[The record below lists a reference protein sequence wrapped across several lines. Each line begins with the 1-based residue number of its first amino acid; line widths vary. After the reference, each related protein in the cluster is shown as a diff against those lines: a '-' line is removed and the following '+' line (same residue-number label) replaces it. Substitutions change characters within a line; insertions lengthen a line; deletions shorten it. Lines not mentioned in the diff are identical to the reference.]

1 MCCRRTQILICLL
14 LAFCTS
20 SFCQDTI
27 LRIGVTI
34 LRAGPKTV
42 SGTEGRDRLVKEL
55 NQHKRNKKL
64 NATIEAV
71 PLENQWGVKAAA
83 EAAQK
88 RCQFVISTHLTDAR
102 TSSALTYNGA
112 GSDMDY
118 MPVFSAT
125 VEYRLIRLSDGAP
138 FDVGSTKDD
147 NPSSL
152 QFATWAAL
160 SHIAHQAI
168 VELEKGGNVPHPE
181 KIQPARP
188 AVPASSAVPE
198 GFTANNEPCA
208 WLPEGIPHAAAI
220 HNVCEYAHSL
230 TEKMPNF
237 ICDQDAS
244 RYQGNNKVPFD
255 LITALV
261 RYEDGRESY
270 ENIKHNGRP
279 APEALTQTPGL
290 WSTGQFGSDLRSIF
304 DPWNYA
310 LFTFARE
317 DKKGDRPIWVFTYRI
332 LKQNDPLW
340 RLHGND
346 EVLAPPYNGELWI
359 DQKTGNL
366 LRFTSVATDIP
377 SPFAMSAAALEI
389 DYSDVEFG
397 DGSAFV
403 LPSDFTV
410 TTAYRGEDS
419 TRNVVRFANCH
430 RFRARTQIV
439 LNLPLAT
446 TGDASADKDKAVN
459 SDPSAENLQDEQLY
473 AVLREQAIREDK
485 AFLDSELRQEE
496 DAATQRALIWL
507 TRLEGTRRRLSTA
520 PTVTSKSVP
529 PTAPPATTLK
539 VSVRFVPV
547 TVVLRDPKGNAI
559 GALKKED
566 FELFD
571 NGKPQEITTFS
582 IEKSNSTRVNGAQPA
597 TITESTKASS
607 RPDRYV
613 AYLLDDIHISFEDL
627 AAARDAAARH
637 FSRLQPDD
645 RAAIFTTSGQVT
657 QDFTNDSAK
666 LQQALKTL
674 RTHPIARG
682 TMCPPISE
690 YMADEIVNR
699 DNLEALGL
707 ATRDAANCAFGG
719 AASGAGL
726 MHAEQIA
733 RSTAIEVLSTASAE
747 NQSVVS
753 VLHNVFQRTAS
764 APGSR
769 SVVLVSPGFLMLEPE
784 VREAIADLTDA
795 ALRSEIILNTL
806 DVRGLV
812 TPMAAPNQGHPSNPA
827 VRFRYDREGDTAQ
840 TEVLADLAYSTG
852 GTFFHNNND
861 LDEGFRR
868 TADQPEYIYVLGFSP
883 PKLDGKFHK
892 LKVRLNAGEKL
903 SIQARE
909 GYYALKPGSS
919 R

>member
-1 MCCRRTQILICLL
+1 MCCRRTLILICLL

-20 SFCQDTI
+20 SFCRDTI

-34 LRAGPKTV
+34 LQAGPKTV

-83 EAAQK
+83 EAEQK

-138 FDVGSTKDD
+138 FDIGSTKDD
-147 NPSSL
+147 DPSSL

-181 KIQPARP
+181 KIQPARA

-198 GFTANNEPCA
+198 VFTVNNEPCA

-244 RYQGNNKVPFD
+244 RYQGNNKVSFD

-270 ENIKHNGRP
+270 ENIKHNGQP

-304 DPWNYA
+304 DPWNHA

-377 SPFAMSAAALEI
+377 SSFAIRPQRSKSIIPMLNSATVRLRSSFRLHCHDRLPKRRLHAQRRALRQ
-389 DYSDVEFG
+389 
-397 DGSAFV
+397 
-403 LPSDFTV
+403 LPQIPRPHAD
-410 TTAYRGEDS
+410 
-419 TRNVVRFANCH
+419 
-430 RFRARTQIV
+430 RTQ
-439 LNLPLAT
+439 
-446 TGDASADKDKAVN
+446 SAVSN
-459 SDPSAENLQDEQLY
+459 H
-473 AVLREQAIREDK
+473 
-485 AFLDSELRQEE
+485 
-496 DAATQRALIWL
+496 
-507 TRLEGTRRRLSTA
+507 RRRLGRQRQSGEF
-520 PTVTSKSVP
+520 
-529 PTAPPATTLK
+529 
-539 VSVRFVPV
+539 R
-547 TVVLRDPKGNAI
+547 
-559 GALKKED
+559 
-566 FELFD
+566 
-571 NGKPQEITTFS
+571 
-582 IEKSNSTRVNGAQPA
+582 
-597 TITESTKASS
+597 
-607 RPDRYV
+607 
-613 AYLLDDIHISFEDL
+613 SFRRKR
-627 AAARDAAARH
+627 ARR
-637 FSRLQPDD
+637 
-645 RAAIFTTSGQVT
+645 
-657 QDFTNDSAK
+657 
-666 LQQALKTL
+666 
-674 RTHPIARG
+674 
-682 TMCPPISE
+682 
-690 YMADEIVNR
+690 
-699 DNLEALGL
+699 
-707 ATRDAANCAFGG
+707 
-719 AASGAGL
+719 
-726 MHAEQIA
+726 
-733 RSTAIEVLSTASAE
+733 
-747 NQSVVS
+747 
-753 VLHNVFQRTAS
+753 
-764 APGSR
+764 
-769 SVVLVSPGFLMLEPE
+769 
-784 VREAIADLTDA
+784 A
-795 ALRSEIILNTL
+795 ALRRLA
-806 DVRGLV
+806 R
-812 TPMAAPNQGHPSNPA
+812 AGHP
-827 VRFRYDREGDTAQ
+827 RGQ
-840 TEVLADLAYSTG
+840 
-852 GTFFHNNND
+852 
-861 LDEGFRR
+861 
-868 TADQPEYIYVLGFSP
+868 
-883 PKLDGKFHK
+883 
-892 LKVRLNAGEKL
+892 
-903 SIQARE
+903 
-909 GYYALKPGSS
+909 GSS
-919 R
+919 